1 MTINIDI
8 RLRAYVRMTLMFITI
23 EMRFLMVRSTE
34 ISLLYSYLWMFL
46 FNELIMS
53 FLRKKVKLFESLGLL
68 LKGFMKAIIIASLA
82 LSTNY

>member
-1 MTINIDI
+1 
-8 RLRAYVRMTLMFITI
+8 
-23 EMRFLMVRSTE
+23 
-34 ISLLYSYLWMFL
+34 
-46 FNELIMS
+46 MS